1 MSLTRASRGPV
12 TRRGVS
18 VGLIAAYALLVLM
31 SLIAIYPLY
40 LMIVNSFKSNTAVLL
55 DPAGL
60 PSPWTL
66 SSWANFVQQGQ
77 LRSLLNS
84 LIVALATTA
93 GAVAVAS
100 VAAYAFTKLRFRGR
114 GFLFAMLL
122 ATMMVPMQVTIP
134 PMYLLMARVHWLDTY
149 QVQIIPFI
157 APAFGLFMIRQYM
170 LALPD
175 SLLEA
180 ARIDGAREWR
190 IFIKIIIPI
199 AAPILGAFAIL
210 EFLTA
215 WNSYLWPQVMANTH
229 AVAPL
234 SETLPTL
241 TDPTEGFIPVYGTI
255 MVGAVIAT
263 VPLILVFLR
272 FKRTVITGITFG
284 AIKG

>member
-1 MSLTRASRGPV
+1 
-12 TRRGVS
+12 
-18 VGLIAAYALLVLM
+18 M
-31 SLIAIYPLY
+31 SLIAIYPLF
-40 LMIVNSFKSNTAVLL
+40 LMIVNSFKSNSAVLL

-60 PSPWTL
+60 PQPWTL
-66 SSWANFVQQGQ
+66 NSWANFVQQGQ
-77 LRSLLNS
+77 LRNLVNS

-93 GAVAVAS
+93 GAVAIAS
-100 VAAYAFTKLRFRGR
+100 LAAYAFTKMRFRGR
-114 GFLFAMLL
+114 GFLFVMLL
-122 ATMMVPMQVTIP
+122 ATMMVPVQVTIP

-149 QVQIIPFI
+149 QVQIVPFI
-157 APAFGLFMIRQYM
+157 APVFGLFMIRQYM
-170 LALPD
+170 LSLPD

-190 IFIKIIIPI
+190 IFRSIVLPM

-229 AVAPL
+229 TVAPL
-234 SETLPTL
+234 SESLPTL
-241 TDPTEGFIPVYGTI
+241 TDSTEGFIPVYGTI

-272 FKRTVITGITFG
+272 FKRTVIAGITFG
-284 AIKG
+284 AVKE